1 MKGFKHKNYKK
12 DTPRLKYRINDRIRI
27 SEVRLILPDGSQA
40 GIVPTSDAKQ
50 RAADHGLDLIEI
62 APQAKPP
69 VCKIADFGK
78 MQYEHGKKQKL
89 QQKKKNTNVTK
100 TIKIKPNIGDNDLG
114 RKIAETQKF
123 LDKGYRVVVCVTM
136 RGRQQAHPDIAYN
149 KLDLFKINL
158 ENATAEKP
166 TRAGNRI
173 SMALSK
179 AETKTE

>member
-1 MKGFKHKNYKK
+1 MKGFKNKNYKNTQPK
-12 DTPRLKYRINDRIRI
+12 LNYRVNDRIRI
-27 SEVRLILPDGSQA
+27 PEVRLILADGSQA
-40 GIVPTSDAKQ
+40 GIVTTLEAKQ
-50 RAADHGLDLIEI
+50 KALEYGLDLIEI

-114 RKIAETQKF
+114 RRISEAQKF

-136 RGRQQAHPDIAYN
+136 RGRQQSHPEIAYN
-149 KLDLFKINL
+149 KLDLFTINL
-158 ENATAEKP
+158 ENAAAEKP

-173 SMALSK
+173 SMSLSK
-179 AETKTE
+179 TEPKP